1 MREAIL
7 HSLEYFNG
15 KLRKYKLRMDANIYL
30 LEENGDRKTGG
41 EAAPELQTSNLISSH
56 SIVLHPSQN
65 LYDTKIENFTLQLKE
80 SRCIMRRKNRDS
92 LDDSDSMR
100 TSSSDEEMAKLKK
113 MRKST
118 LNKSKVKAS
127 I

>member
-1 MREAIL
+1 M
-7 HSLEYFNG
+7 SLPQSF
-15 KLRKYKLRMDANIYL
+15 KLVTII
-30 LEENGDRKTGG
+30 
-41 EAAPELQTSNLISSH
+41 SNYSL
-56 SIVLHPSQN
+56 VFHPSQN

-100 TSSSDEEMAKLKK
+100 TSSSDEDIAKLKK
-113 MRKST
+113 LRKST

>member
-1 MREAIL
+1 MTGRQGASQPQSFKQVINFETY
-7 HSLEYFNG
+7 SL
-15 KLRKYKLRMDANIYL
+15 
-30 LEENGDRKTGG
+30 
-41 EAAPELQTSNLISSH
+41 
-56 SIVLHPSQN
+56 VLHPSQN

-100 TSSSDEEMAKLKK
+100 TSSSDEEMARLKK
-113 MRKST
+113 LRKST

>member
-1 MREAIL
+1 M

-30 LEENGDRKTGG
+30 LEENADRKTGG
-41 EAAPELQTSNLISSH
+41 EAAPELPTSKVISPH

-92 LDDSDSMR
+92 MDDSDSMR

-118 LNKSKVKAS
+118 LNKSKIKAS

>member
-1 MREAIL
+1 VREAIL

-30 LEENGDRKTGG
+30 LEEKADRKTGG
-41 EAAPELQTSNLISSH
+41 EAAPELQTSKLISSH
-56 SIVLHPSQN
+56 SLVLHPSQN

>member
-30 LEENGDRKTGG
+30 LEENADRKTGG
-41 EAAPELQTSNLISSH
+41 EAAPELQTSKRISSH

-92 LDDSDSMR
+92 MDDSDSMR

>member
-1 MREAIL
+1 M

-15 KLRKYKLRMDANIYL
+15 KLKKYKLRMDANIYL
-30 LEENGDRKTGG
+30 LAERSDRKKGG
-41 EAAPELQTSNLISSH
+41 EPTPELQTSNGFYVRLIL
-56 SIVLHPSQN
+56 VLHPSQN

-100 TSSSDEEMAKLKK
+100 TSSSDEEMAKLKNR
-113 MRKST
+113 RKST